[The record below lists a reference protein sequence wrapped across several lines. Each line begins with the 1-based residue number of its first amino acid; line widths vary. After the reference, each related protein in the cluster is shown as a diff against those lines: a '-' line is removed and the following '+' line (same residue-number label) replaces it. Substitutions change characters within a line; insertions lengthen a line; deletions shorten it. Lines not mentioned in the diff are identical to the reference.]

1 MCSLIYTITKEFL
14 INWEGLKHFLY
25 WSGSSILSWSEVT
38 LFLWKK
44 SVFLVRE
51 VSLTHT
57 AFPSLAIWGFLLP
70 MKRVGGH
77 FSILVPKSG
86 ITSSNSGKNSNR
98 HPEGWRLS
106 FSSSLLTRCSRKS
119 RFFFFSS
126 GFARVL
132 ITVRGAVISAHVQKR
147 FWIMF
152 SAHRKEQE
160 RVPPPQF
167 EWLLWQ
173 TLKAKITC
181 ALQNPGARS
190 PGAKYTFRVSPGQ
203 RQGGPPHWTGA

>member
-1 MCSLIYTITKEFL
+1 MKKSRSITHRDDGYLSAVYPVRGCQACKAHVIRSHAMFCFIDANHLFNKMDIPNIEHLSTFTISGERNLCSLVYMITKEFL

-119 RFFFFSS
+119 RFFVFF
-126 GFARVL
+126 FF
-132 ITVRGAVISAHVQKR
+132 Q
-147 FWIMF
+147 
-152 SAHRKEQE
+152 
-160 RVPPPQF
+160 
-167 EWLLWQ
+167 WLCSR
-173 TLKAKITC
+173 ADHC
-181 ALQNPGARS
+181 AWS
-190 PGAKYTFRVSPGQ
+190 C
-203 RQGGPPHWTGA
+203 H